1 MATFTITPA
10 GVTVNGTPVVCTGV
24 VYDSAHGLTLLG
36 VTVEIAGDDVVHA
49 VSEPDIDVVRQ
60 CAADVLS
67 TVSAA
72 ELLAMVKPRIRDGR
86 TDPYQAAL
94 DSLVEVLR
102 G

>member
-1 MATFTITPA
+1 MATFTISPA
-10 GVTVNGTPVVCTGV
+10 GVTVNGTPVECTGAV
-24 VYDSAHGLTLLG
+24 FDSENGLTLLG
-36 VTVEIAGDDVVHA
+36 VTVEIEGDGVVRA
-49 VSEPDIDVVRQ
+49 VAEPGPDVVRQ
-60 CAADVLS
+60 YAADMLS

-94 DSLVEVLR
+94 NSLVEVLR

>member
-10 GVTVNGTPVVCTGV
+10 GVTVNGTPVDCTRV
-24 VYDSAHGLTLLG
+24 VYDSENGLTLLG
-36 VTVEIAGDDVVHA
+36 VTVDVTGDGVVQA
-49 VSEPDIDVVRQ
+49 VSEPDVAVVRQ
-60 CAADVLS
+60 YAADLLS